1 MKKNEELALAFGKV
15 LKAQR
20 VEAKLSQV
28 QLIEKADLSI
38 KGLRN
43 LEHGR
48 RSPCF
53 ATVIALAHGLGL
65 DPGEFVKKVMDEL
78 KNPKE

>member
-1 MKKNEELALAFGKV
+1 MEKNERLALIFGKV
-15 LKAQR
+15 LKEQR
-20 VEAKLSQV
+20 LIAKLSQV
-28 QLIEKADLSI
+28 QLIEKAGLSI

-53 ATVIALAHGLGL
+53 ATVIALAAGLNL
-65 DPGEFVKKVMDEL
+65 STGEFVDLVMDEL
-78 KNPKE
+78 NK